1 VNDRTRSI
9 VIWTVTAVWG
19 ANFLMGLLASFI
31 PAIQYEVKE
40 TYNAIFMAIVGG
52 LFTVDRL
59 LLRNGNGNGNGKH
72 RQDPPS
78 QQDEDAAP

>member
-1 VNDRTRSI
+1 MNDRTRSI

-19 ANFLMGLLASFI
+19 LNFAMGLLASFI
-31 PAIQYEVKE
+31 PSIQYEVKE

-59 LLRNGNGNGNGKH
+59 LLNRDRDRGGEH
-72 RQDPPS
+72 RQGRQPDDKKDVS
-78 QQDEDAAP
+78 S

>member
-9 VIWTVTAVWG
+9 VIWVVTAVWG

-31 PAIQYEVKE
+31 PSIQYEVKE

-59 LLRNGNGNGNGKH
+59 LLRNGNGNGKH
-72 RQDPPS
+72 RQDPPP
-78 QQDEDAAP
+78 QDEDASP

>member
-1 VNDRTRSI
+1 MNDRTRSI
-9 VIWTVTAVWG
+9 VIWAVTIVWG

-31 PAIQYEVKE
+31 PSIHYQVKE

-59 LLRNGNGNGNGKH
+59 LLNKDRSTGSH
-72 RQDPPS
+72 RAQSKPPAD
-78 QQDEDAAP
+78 DEATP